1 MNEANGYTI
10 WTHEHNALELSNKVH
25 ELQSK
30 LRKIEEVNN
39 EDGATALTKQVLI
52 KHIIEGTDYNEPY
65 KSFNVDEGEE

>member
-30 LRKIEEVNN
+30 LRKIEEINN
-39 EDGATALTKQVLI
+39 EEGATALTKQVLI